1 MNQMRC
7 ISFAGPGLW
16 VKKRYC
22 RDTVCIETDLVQ
34 EAIFHL
40 YEPDEIIICLS
51 DPTAAGLASELEGRN
66 IPIQKL
72 WIPFGTD
79 ESQLWEIFSTIC
91 GVVRDKEEI
100 LFDITAGCHSL
111 PFMTFL
117 AASYLR
123 SVRHVTLAG
132 VIYAPATGDD
142 GFCRFVDLKPMMDIL
157 DWIAGVKAIT
167 KYVDAEPMY
176 VLLNDLQG
184 NIHRSGEDPNPPVR
198 LTSWAGLLWQF
209 SDAVRLARPV
219 DALYAASGAVRDI
232 DGINEEL
239 LRFAPSLIPVL
250 AATRDLSDL
259 AAEPE
264 MAQNMG
270 EYVRKQIRLIGFQLE
285 KGLFLQAVTLGR
297 EVLITLLMIRMGLD
311 ADWRDADIR
320 HEVSRTLTG
329 GSLAMQN
336 RPYEKTRYSDDLT
349 RYDDWKEMVLIWT
362 RISDL
367 RNNLAHCGM
376 NQRDDSIRS
385 IRKRA
390 SDILPDIERFYLFCL
405 PEKIR

>member
-16 VKKRYC
+16 EKKRYC
-22 RDTVCIETDLVQ
+22 RDTICIETDLVQ

-40 YEPDEIIICLS
+40 YEPDEMIICLS
-51 DPTAAGLASELEGRN
+51 DPKAAGIASALEGRN
-66 IPIQKL
+66 IPVHKL

-79 ESQLWEIFSTIC
+79 ESQLFKMFGIIC
-91 GVVRDKEEI
+91 NTVRDKEDI

-123 SVRHVTLAG
+123 SVRSVSIAG
-132 VIYAPATGDD
+132 VIYAPITGDD
-142 GFCRFVDLKPMMDIL
+142 GFCRFVDLRPMMDIL
-157 DWIAGVKAIT
+157 DWISGVQALIR
-167 KYVDAEPMY
+167 YVDAEPVY
-176 VLLNDLQG
+176 RLLHDLQG
-184 NIHRSGEDPNPPVR
+184 RIHRSGEDPNPPVR
-198 LTSWAGLLWQF
+198 LTGWASLLWQF

-219 DALYAASGAVRDI
+219 DALYAASGAFHDI
-232 DGINEEL
+232 EGINEEL
-239 LRFAPSLIPVL
+239 DRFAPYLIPVL
-250 AATRDLSDL
+250 AATGGLSEL
-259 AAEPE
+259 AAEPD
-264 MAQNMG
+264 MAQSMG
-270 EYVRKQIRLIGFQLE
+270 EYVRKQIRLIAFQLE

-297 EVLITLLMIRMGLD
+297 EVLITSCMIRMGLD
-311 ADWRDADIR
+311 SDWRDADIR

-336 RPYEKTRYSDDLT
+336 RPYEKTRYSDDLI
-349 RYDDWKEMVLIWT
+349 RYPDWKELVLIWT

-376 NQRDDSIRS
+376 NLRDDSVRS

-390 SDILPDIERFYLFCL
+390 SDILSDIERFFFLCV
-405 PEKIR
+405 PEKRE

>member
-250 AATRDLSDL
+250 AATRDLSEL

-270 EYVRKQIRLIGFQLE
+270 EYVRKQIRLIGFQLKKDCFFRRLRWAE
-285 KGLFLQAVTLGR
+285 K
-297 EVLITLLMIRMGLD
+297 
-311 ADWRDADIR
+311 
-320 HEVSRTLTG
+320 S
-329 GSLAMQN
+329 
-336 RPYEKTRYSDDLT
+336 
-349 RYDDWKEMVLIWT
+349 
-362 RISDL
+362 
-367 RNNLAHCGM
+367 
-376 NQRDDSIRS
+376 
-385 IRKRA
+385 
-390 SDILPDIERFYLFCL
+390 
-405 PEKIR
+405 

>member
-16 VKKRYC
+16 EMKRYC
-22 RDTVCIETDLVQ
+22 RDTICIETDLVQ

-40 YEPDEIIICLS
+40 YEPDEMIICLS
-51 DPTAAGLASELEGRN
+51 DPKAAGIASALEGRN
-66 IPIQKL
+66 IPVHKL

-79 ESQLWEIFSTIC
+79 ESQLFKMFGIIC
-91 GVVRDKEEI
+91 NTVRDKEDI

-123 SVRHVTLAG
+123 SVRSVSIAG
-132 VIYAPATGDD
+132 VIYAPVTGDD
-142 GFCRFVDLKPMMDIL
+142 GFCRFVDLRPMMDIL
-157 DWIAGVKAIT
+157 DWISGVQALIR
-167 KYVDAEPMY
+167 YVDAEPVY
-176 VLLNDLQG
+176 RLLHDLQG
-184 NIHRSGEDPNPPVR
+184 RIHRSGEDPNPPVR
-198 LTSWAGLLWQF
+198 LTGWASLLWQF

-219 DALYAASGAVRDI
+219 DALYAASGAFHDI

-239 LRFAPSLIPVL
+239 DRFAPYLIPVL
-250 AATRDLSDL
+250 AATGGLSEL
-259 AAEPE
+259 AAEPD
-264 MAQNMG
+264 MAQSMG
-270 EYVRKQIRLIGFQLE
+270 EYVRKQIRLIAFQLE

-297 EVLITLLMIRMGLD
+297 EVLITSCMIRMGLD
-311 ADWRDADIR
+311 SDWRDADIR

-336 RPYEKTRYSDDLT
+336 RPYEKTRYSDDLI
-349 RYDDWKEMVLIWT
+349 RYPDWTELVLIWT

-376 NQRDDSIRS
+376 NLRDDSVRS

-390 SDILPDIERFYLFCL
+390 SDILSDIERFFFLCV
-405 PEKIR
+405 PEKRE

>member
-16 VKKRYC
+16 EKKRYC
-22 RDTVCIETDLVQ
+22 RGKTCIETDLVQ

-40 YEPDEIIICLS
+40 YKPDEMIICLS
-51 DPTAAGLASELEGRN
+51 DPKAAGIASTLEARN
-66 IPIQKL
+66 IPVHKL

-79 ESQLWEIFSTIC
+79 ESQLWDIFGIIC
-91 GVVRDKEEI
+91 NAVRDKEDI

-123 SVRHVTLAG
+123 SVRSVSIAG
-132 VIYAPATGDD
+132 VIYAPVTGDD
-142 GFCRFVDLKPMMDIL
+142 GFCRFVDLMPLMNIL
-157 DWIAGVKAIT
+157 DWISGVEAFIR
-167 KYVDAEPMY
+167 YVDAEPMY
-176 VLLNDLQG
+176 RLLHDLQG

-198 LTSWAGLLWQF
+198 LTSWASLLWQF

-219 DALYAASGAVRDI
+219 DALYAASGAFHDI

-239 LRFAPSLIPVL
+239 NRFAPHLIPVL
-250 AATRDLSDL
+250 AVTGGLLEL
-259 AAEPE
+259 AAEPD
-264 MAQNMG
+264 MAQSMS
-270 EYVRKQIRLIGFQLE
+270 EYVRKQIRLIAFQLE

-297 EVLITLLMIRMGLD
+297 EVLITLYMIRMCLD
-311 ADWRDADIR
+311 SDWRDADVR

-336 RPYEKTRYSDDLT
+336 RPYEKTRYSDDLI
-349 RYDDWKEMVLIWT
+349 RYPDWKELVLIWT

-376 NQRDDSIRS
+376 NLRDDSVRS

-390 SDILPDIERFYLFCL
+390 SDILSDIERFFFLCVH
-405 PEKIR
+405 EKRE